1 MAPNLQHPGGGSA
14 CNYKKI
20 DPFFFFAGAEGA
32 KRGAPAMVFLDVIV
46 NVCCRRL
53 LHREEYSFE

>member
-1 MAPNLQHPGGGSA
+1 
-14 CNYKKI
+14 
-20 DPFFFFAGAEGA
+20 
-32 KRGAPAMVFLDVIV
+32 MVFLDVIV

>member
-1 MAPNLQHPGGGSA
+1 M
-14 CNYKKI
+14 I
-20 DPFFFFAGAEGA
+20 PFFSLAGAGA
-32 KRGAPAMVFLDVIV
+32 KRGAPAMVFLDVTV